1 MLLCLYTY
9 VTINVIR
16 LYMNTLICSTI
27 ERGKQN
33 MDETWYPSSK
43 QLFMN
48 NLNKTSNSI
57 SPKKEWVKMKYEW
70 MPLLNA
76 TRLHLCTW
84 RTIKPSNHE
93 HIFLKARYCSTVT
106 FTRQELN
113 CRVFCILIVVT
124 KCYPNYSCAW
134 LGRISEQLLKIWWY
148 TYIKVTVVVYQ
159 KKSINWYHG
168 ECRKNC

>member
-1 MLLCLYTY
+1 MVRRSFLSPDPQCTEKNILSKINSDIIKRDEMLLCLYTY

-33 MDETWYPSSK
+33 MDKTWYPSSK

-57 SPKKEWVKMKYEW
+57 SPKKEWVKMKHEW

-84 RTIKPSNHE
+84 RTIKPSNQE
-93 HIFLKARYCSTVT
+93 TYIFKSTVL
-106 FTRQELN
+106 F
-113 CRVFCILIVVT
+113 
-124 KCYPNYSCAW
+124 
-134 LGRISEQLLKIWWY
+134 
-148 TYIKVTVVVYQ
+148 
-159 KKSINWYHG
+159 HG
-168 ECRKNC
+168 YFH